1 MDEQTGVAKDQKHTP
16 KKPYNTD
23 MAICMSSDL
32 GSGILSESTYD
43 PRVVTDKIPD
53 KQLHET
59 RHQNDEKQGICG
71 SDPITKEPS
80 EAASNP
86 R

>member
-32 GSGILSESTYD
+32 GVRDSFRKHLRS
-43 PRVVTDKIPD
+43 
-53 KQLHET
+53 
-59 RHQNDEKQGICG
+59 QG
-71 SDPITKEPS
+71 SH
-80 EAASNP
+80 
-86 R
+86 

>member
-1 MDEQTGVAKDQKHTP
+1 M
-16 KKPYNTD
+16 
-23 MAICMSSDL
+23 
-32 GSGILSESTYD
+32 LSESTYD

-59 RHQNDEKQGICG
+59 GHQNDEKQGICG